1 MDEIGVPGVHIAM
14 SGIQNR
20 RVIGDIQLPY
30 DHDHDGIC
38 FIFNV
43 RINLKP
49 RAANCIGSVMVSVLA
64 SSAVDHEFEPRSGL
78 IKNYENISYLL
89 LLL

>member
-1 MDEIGVPGVHIAM
+1 MGFELTALLVISNYRTITTTTVPSHV
-14 SGIQNR
+14 
-20 RVIGDIQLPY
+20 
-30 DHDHDGIC
+30 GIC

-49 RAANCIGSVMVSVLA
+49 RAANCIGSVMVRVLA